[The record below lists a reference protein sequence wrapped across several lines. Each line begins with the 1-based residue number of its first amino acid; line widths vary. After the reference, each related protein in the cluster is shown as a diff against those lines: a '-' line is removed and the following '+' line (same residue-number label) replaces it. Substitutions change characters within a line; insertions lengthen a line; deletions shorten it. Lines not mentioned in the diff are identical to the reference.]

1 MAKMT
6 IEIEVNEDDQ
16 NTVDRVDVGVLLRD
30 ALAEFY
36 RTRVTDAPTV
46 AWENGTV
53 RAPSVS
59 WECSPNDVT
68 GYVEARYAHMD
79 ERFRKA
85 KRREVAKRVS
95 AACAMRR
102 GSVTIHLESPGDSK
116 Y

>member
-6 IEIEVNEDDQ
+6 IEIEVDEDDQ

-30 ALAEFY
+30 ALAEFCTS
-36 RTRVTDAPTV
+36 RSAFWQGR
-46 AWENGTV
+46 
-53 RAPSVS
+53 
-59 WECSPNDVT
+59 ECSPDDVT
-68 GYVEARYAHMD
+68 GFVEALYAHMD

-85 KRREVAKRVS
+85 KRREEAKRVN
-95 AACAMRR
+95 AACAMRC